1 MIQGVNSGV
10 TPCVPIVTLAVDNSP
25 ARLCPLCD
33 LSSVGDLLLYLLVR
47 TIRTS
52 NGILRGC
59 VAEENTTK
67 LRCREDDA
75 YQKIFATHHVAT
87 SNSAGRVRSD
97 ILSVRFPTKE
107 LEMSIRMH
115 YW

>member
-1 MIQGVNSGV
+1 MHQRLLFLFVILGVNSSV

-33 LSSVGDLLLYLLVR
+33 LSSVGDLLLELLASR
-47 TIRTS
+47 IRTS

-67 LRCREDDA
+67 LC
-75 YQKIFATHHVAT
+75 
-87 SNSAGRVRSD
+87 
-97 ILSVRFPTKE
+97 
-107 LEMSIRMH
+107 
-115 YW
+115 